1 MEDNKFNKFYYKK
14 SISELIKVLHS
25 HRITGSTLDKEWYE
39 ALKIHLSERE
49 LDENSRIVVE
59 KILNTAPE
67 TLKQEEDDEVKSYSE
82 SEIILS
88 NETLSKNNINDAGKS
103 LKKIVTIVIVLILC
117 TILGVLIS
125 LISKDFEVIVTSY
138 MFLGIASLV
147 CYILILNS
155 LYDAGDYLE
164 NA

>member
-49 LDENSRIVVE
+49 LDGNSRMVVE
-59 KILNTAPE
+59 KILNTDPE
-67 TLKQEEDDEVKSYSE
+67 TLKKEEETESYRE
-82 SEIILS
+82 NEIILS
-88 NETLSKNNINDAGKS
+88 NETLSKNNINAAGKS

-138 MFLGIASLV
+138 MFLGIASLI

>member
-49 LDENSRIVVE
+49 LDENSRMVVE
-59 KILNTAPE
+59 KILNTDPE
-67 TLKQEEDDEVKSYSE
+67 TLKQEEENEVKSYSE
-82 SEIILS
+82 SKIISS
-88 NETLSKNNINDAGKS
+88 NETLNKSYVNDAGKY

-138 MFLGIASLV
+138 IFLGLTSLI

-155 LYDAGDYLE
+155 LYMAGDYLE
-164 NA
+164 NS